1 MAAKNRSSKNGYV
14 LDTCVLLWWLS
25 GDSRLSRGWEDR
37 LANVCCVASAVSV
50 WEVAIKHQLG
60 KLAVTP
66 RQLMTSAADAGFEF
80 MAIYPDHAA
89 ATAELPP
96 LHKDPFDRLLIA
108 QARWEGLRFLTAD
121 RSLSAYGRGVDIL

>member
-1 MAAKNRSSKNGYV
+1 MATNNPSSQNDYV

-25 GDSRLSRGWEDR
+25 GDPRLSRDWEDR
-37 LANVCCVASAVSV
+37 LGNACCVVSAVSV

-60 KLAVTP
+60 KLSVTA
-66 RQLMTSAADAGFEF
+66 RQLITTAADAGFAF
-80 MAIYPDHAA
+80 MAISPDHAA

-96 LHKDPFDRLLIA
+96 LHKDPFDRLMIA

-121 RSLSAYGRGVDIL
+121 RSLSAYGLGIDVL